1 LLTGEKVGYYADF
14 EGALPLVSTLRDG
27 WYFSGQYSKY
37 RRRRHGNSPR
47 DISPAKFVVC
57 NQNHDQVGN
66 RAEGERLSSLVN
78 FEALKLAAG
87 ITLLSPFVPMLFMGE
102 EYGETAPFQYF
113 TSHGDPGLVEAVR
126 RGRQQEFAAFG
137 WEGRVPDPQDE
148 ETFSRSHLD
157 HSLKQRDPHRI
168 LLRFY
173 QRLIQIR
180 EEQQLGT
187 PTPRAVRELGGCA
200 LLLMREN
207 SLRQLA
213 MVCNFAAFPVTL
225 NLPELAGKWTTV
237 IHSAD
242 AAWNGPGQEL
252 LPEITLL
259 TEGELRLS
267 PNSFLVIE
275 RNRCNPEAV

>member
-1 LLTGEKVGYYADF
+1 
-14 EGALPLVSTLRDG
+14 
-27 WYFSGQYSKY
+27 
-37 RRRRHGNSPR
+37 
-47 DISPAKFVVC
+47 VC

-66 RAEGERLSSLVN
+66 RAAGERLSSLVN

-87 ITLLSPFVPMLFMGE
+87 ITMLSPFMPMLFMGE

-113 TSHGDPGLVEAVR
+113 TSHGDPALVEAVR
-126 RGRQQEFAAFG
+126 SGRQQEFAAFG

-148 ETFSRSHLD
+148 QTFSRSHLD
-157 HSLKQRDPHRI
+157 HSLKETEPHRT

-173 QRLIQIR
+173 RRLIQIR
-180 EEQQLGT
+180 EDLQLGT
-187 PTPRAVRELGGCA
+187 PSTRTVRELGGCA

-225 NLPELAGKWTTV
+225 NLPELAGKWTRV

-242 AAWNGPGQEL
+242 AAWNGPDQEL
-252 LPEITLL
+252 LPEMTLL

-267 PNSFLVIE
+267 PNSFLVIA
-275 RNRCNPEAV
+275 RNRRNPEAM